1 MKESAAFVIVD
12 LETTSPS
19 VENGGRIIQIGMTF
33 VKNKKIVE
41 HFDSFVNPAQPI
53 DKKIQQLTHIS
64 PADVKDAPFFEEL
77 APSLQALL
85 QGQVFVA
92 HNVNFD
98 LPYLNAEFAR
108 VGLPELD
115 LQAIDT
121 VQLAQIL
128 FPTAP
133 G

>member
-64 PADVKDAPFFEEL
+64 PKDVQDAPFFEEL

-85 QGQVFVA
+85 KGQVFVA
-92 HNVNFD
+92 HYVN
-98 LPYLNAEFAR
+98 
-108 VGLPELD
+108 LD
-115 LQAIDT
+115 RKS
-121 VQLAQIL
+121 VV
-128 FPTAP
+128 
-133 G
+133 